1 MTLNLIPVMI
11 SGVGYCVPE
20 TVITN
25 DDLTK
30 LVETSDEWITTRSG
44 IKERRVVSGEETAV
58 DLGVKAAQHALKNAK
73 MDAKDVDLIIAA
85 ASVPARPYPSTACEI
100 QAAIGADKAAA
111 FDITA
116 ACSGMIYA
124 MNIAKSFI
132 SSGIYKKILLVATDT
147 TSKFLDWYDRT
158 SCVLFGDAAGAFVL
172 EESIDGVDDI
182 IAMDMHSNGKDGEF
196 ISMPIVGENCP
207 LVEPCEQK
215 KQKIFMNGKEVYKF
229 VVTTMPESISNCL
242 EKAGLTPDEV
252 DYLIPHQANYRIIDA
267 MASRLNYSEEKIIVN
282 LQKYGNTSA
291 ASIPLAMAEGIEE
304 GKIKLPC
311 KAILSGFGAG
321 LTWGTVIVRL
331 REGIA

>member
-1 MTLNLIPVMI
+1 MSLNLIPVMI
-11 SGVGYCVPE
+11 AGVGYGVPE

-30 LVETSDEWITTRSG
+30 LVDTSDEWITTRTG
-44 IKERRVVSGEETAV
+44 IKERRVVSGEENAV
-58 DLGVKAAQHALKNAK
+58 TLGIKAAENALQKAK
-73 MDAKDVDLIIAA
+73 MDAKDIDLIIAA
-85 ASVPARPYPSTACEI
+85 ASVPAHTYPSTACEI
-100 QAAIGADKAAA
+100 QAAVGADNAAA

-116 ACSGMIYA
+116 ACTGMIYA

-132 SSGIYKKILLVATDT
+132 SSGVYKNILLVATDAN
-147 TSKFLDWYDRT
+147 SKFIDWYDRT
-158 SCVLFGDAAGAFVL
+158 SCVLFGDGAGALVMK
-172 EESIDGVDDI
+172 ESTDGVDDI
-182 IAMDMHSNGKDGEF
+182 IAMDMHSNGRDGDF
-196 ISMPIVGENCP
+196 IKMPLNGENCP
-207 LVEPCEQK
+207 LVEPCAQQ
-215 KQKIFMNGKEVYKF
+215 KQKIVMNGREVYKF

-242 EKAGLTPDEV
+242 EKAGLTPDDV
-252 DYLIPHQANYRIIDA
+252 DYLIPHQANYRIIEA
-267 MASRLNYSEEKIIVN
+267 MASRLNYSDEKIIVN

>member
-1 MTLNLIPVMI
+1 L
-11 SGVGYCVPE
+11 E
-20 TVITN
+20 
-25 DDLTK
+25 K
-30 LVETSDEWITTRSG
+30 
-44 IKERRVVSGEETAV
+44 
-58 DLGVKAAQHALKNAK
+58 AK
-73 MDAKDVDLIIAA
+73 MDAKDVDMIIAA
-85 ASVPARPYPSTACEI
+85 ASVPAHPYPSTACEI

-116 ACSGMIYA
+116 ACTGMIYA
-124 MNIAKSFI
+124 MNIAKAFI
-132 SSGIYKKILLVATDT
+132 SSGIYKNILLVATDAN
-147 TSKFLDWYDRT
+147 SKFIDWYDRT
-158 SCVLFGDAAGAFVL
+158 SCVLFGDGAGAFVL
-172 EESIDGVDDI
+172 KESVDGVDDI
-182 IAMDMHSNGKDGEF
+182 IAMDMHSNGKDGDF
-196 ISMPIVGENCP
+196 IKMPMNGENCP

-215 KQKIFMNGKEVYKF
+215 KQKIVMNGREVYKF

-242 EKAGLTPDEV
+242 EKAGLTPDV
-252 DYLIPHQANYRIIDA
+252 LIIEA
-267 MASRLNYSEEKIIVN
+267 MASRLNYSDEKIIVN

>member
-1 MTLNLIPVMI
+1 MSLNLIPVMI

-25 DDLTK
+25 NDLTK

-44 IKERRVVSGEETAV
+44 IRERRVVSGEETAV

-73 MDAKDVDLIIAA
+73 MDAMDVDLIIAA
-85 ASVPARPYPSTACEI
+85 ASVPTRPYPSTACEI
-100 QAAIGADKAAA
+100 QAAIGADNAAA

-158 SCVLFGDAAGAFVL
+158 SCVLFGDGAGAFVL

-182 IAMDMHSNGKDGEF
+182 IAMDMHSNGKDGDF
-196 ISMPIVGENCP
+196 ISMPISGENCP
-207 LVEPCEQK
+207 LVEPCEKKPQK
-215 KQKIFMNGKEVYKF
+215 VVMNGKEVYKF

-242 EKAGLTPDEV
+242 EKAGLTPDDV

-267 MASRLNYSEEKIIVN
+267 MASRLNYSEEKIIIN